1 MSALWVLIAVVYG
14 SCWGVAGGKK
24 MAQKSRVQV
33 MLYDNADMRI
43 EGKLIG
49 FDEYMNVVLDDADE
63 LSIKRKTR
71 KALGMH
77 LSRCL

>member
-1 MSALWVLIAVVYG
+1 MGGLCG
-14 SCWGVAGGKK
+14 S
-24 MAQKSRVQV
+24 QKSRVQV

-71 KALGMH
+71 KALGT
-77 LSRCL
+77 LEWCQSGA